1 MLRGCFSGEQRFHTK
16 THSMKTYQKIGWI
29 CLLVVHLGIIVSFN
43 LLGLQKYND
52 EEVYNQLS
60 PRGQKVYS
68 AIQPYFTSRI
78 PSFLVP
84 YAHLAGTDTGYT
96 LFSPN
101 VPSAMSVAFELSNP
115 LGDTV
120 AVLPTLNTREGTDR
134 FYVNFNTYKSVE
146 EMRTLLAF
154 SWGVRTME
162 IYPGYTDVAV
172 VLGSHRKPSM
182 KDYRHGVQSHFVES
196 ARYEFTLND

>member
-1 MLRGCFSGEQRFHTK
+1 MPFPGSNAFIPN
-16 THSMKTYQKIGWI
+16 THIMKTYQKIGWI
-29 CLLVVHLGIIVSFN
+29 CLLVVHFGVIVSFN
-43 LLGLQKYND
+43 LLGLQKYNE
-52 EEVYNQLS
+52 EEVFNQLS
-60 PRGQKVYS
+60 PRGQQVY
-68 AIQPYFTSRI
+68 AAVQPYFTKSI

-84 YAHLAGTDTGYT
+84 YAHLAGTDTGYS

-101 VPSAMSVAFELSNP
+101 VPSSMSVAFELSNP
-115 LGDTV
+115 RGDTV

-182 KDYRHGVQSHFVES
+182 KDHRHGVQSHFVES
-196 ARYEFTLND
+196 ARYEFTLNE